1 MFLKI
6 KRLGFRNVVT
16 ASSST
21 RKAIEDLLQS
31 FQSVQRTPA
40 DVRQLNRFINTVTE
54 LVGGP
59 ASSLDI
65 KIASSAVEEMSR
77 EFRMF
82 APYRDV
88 RKVSIFGSARTTPDS
103 PIYAL
108 TAATAKALADHQFMV
123 VTGAGPGIM
132 EAGMVGAGRE
142 NSIGVSIRLPFETG
156 ANSVIAG
163 DDKYVSMRYFFTR
176 KLMLVKES
184 HAFLCMPGGF
194 GTLDETFEL
203 LTLAQTA
210 KSVPVPI
217 VFLEVPGH
225 PFWTPLMKSMEP
237 LLLDHGLISP
247 SDTSLYTITDNI
259 DDAVSEITRF
269 YSNYDS
275 IRFVNDVLY
284 IRIKRPIPSEQFAEM
299 ANRFAVLATDG
310 VLTQTTAT
318 PEEIRDNDLPDHPRI
333 SLKYAA
339 KGFADL
345 CGLINALNEF

>member
-1 MFLKI
+1 MTQTPNTK
-6 KRLGFRNVVT
+6 
-16 ASSST
+16 
-21 RKAIEDLLQS
+21 KAIASLAES
-31 FQSVQRTPA
+31 FQQSSRSPA
-40 DVRQLNRFINTVTE
+40 DIRQLNRLIATATE
-54 LVGGP
+54 LVNGVS
-59 ASSLDI
+59 SSLDI
-65 KIASSAVEEMSR
+65 KIASSAIEEMSR
-77 EFRMF
+77 AFTMF
-82 APYRDV
+82 APFRNV

-103 PIYAL
+103 PIYSL
-108 TAATAKALADHQFMV
+108 TSATAKALAAHDFMV

-156 ANSVIAG
+156 ANSIIAG

-225 PFWTPLMKSMEP
+225 PFWTPLMNAMEP

-247 SDTSLYTITDNI
+247 NDTSLYMITDNI
-259 DDAVSEITRF
+259 EDAVNEITNF
-269 YSNYDS
+269 YHNYDS
-275 IRFVNDVLY
+275 IRFVNDILY
-284 IRIKRPIPSEQFAEM
+284 IRMKRTIPDAAFKDIVTKFSHLSGDSEL
-299 ANRFAVLATDG
+299 V
-310 VLTQTTAT
+310 QTTAT
-318 PEEIRDNDLPDHPRI
+318 PEEIADNDLVHLPRVAL
-333 SLKYAA
+333 SYSA
-339 KGFADL
+339 KGFAEL
-345 CGLINALNEF
+345 RGLIDAINQF

>member
-1 MFLKI
+1 MTI
-6 KRLGFRNVVT
+6 SPN
-16 ASSST
+16 T
-21 RKAIEDLLQS
+21 RKAINDLLES
-31 FQSVQRTPA
+31 FESIQRSSS
-40 DVRQLNRFINTVTE
+40 DVRQLNRFITTVTE
-54 LVGGP
+54 LVRGP
-59 ASSLDI
+59 SSSLDI
-65 KIASSAVEEMSR
+65 KIASSAIEEMSR
-77 EFRMF
+77 AFTMF

-88 RKVSIFGSARTTPDS
+88 RKVSIFGSARTTADS

-108 TAATAKALADHQFMV
+108 TSATAKALAEHNFMV

-217 VFLEVPGH
+217 VFLDVPGH
-225 PFWTPLMKSMEP
+225 PFWTPLMKAMEP
-237 LLLDHGLISP
+237 LLLDHGLISA

-259 DDAVSEITRF
+259 EDAVNEITNF
-269 YSNYDS
+269 YSNYHS

-284 IRIKRPIPSEQFAEM
+284 IRLQRSVPTERFSEIARRC
-299 ANRFAVLATDG
+299 AALASDG
-310 VLTQTTAT
+310 VIEQTTAT
-318 PEEIRDNDLPDHPRI
+318 AEEIHDNDVPEMPRV

-345 CGLINALNEF
+345 RELIDALNKF